1 MKMVGRPKG
10 TPKTGGRVAGKPNK
24 ATAEIKQIAREYGPA
39 AVHKLAELAGL
50 VKGVSAAASEAARVA
65 ANREILDRGY
75 GKAMQGVEISNGDEK
90 PLMVDATLTPA
101 EAYARI
107 LRP

>member
-1 MKMVGRPKG
+1 MAAAAIKG
-10 TPKTGGRVAGKPNK
+10 VT
-24 ATAEIKQIAREYGPA
+24 A
-39 AVHKLAELAGL
+39 AV
-50 VKGVSAAASEAARVA
+50 SEAARVA

-75 GKAMQGVEISNGDEK
+75 GKAVQGVEISNGDEK

-101 EAYARI
+101 EAYARV